1 MGPLSCRTFCVP
13 STSRSFS
20 SGQFPLVIVPTLWL
34 VSLFFCSRSVQAAPN
49 SCLLPAESADG
60 QSSGTRAAL
69 GDPSKCD
76 PSRGWKLLPSNLMCC
91 FAVGFAVVITGIC
104 FSVSMMGN
112 FWVHCFTSGKVN
124 MKIIFQLV
132 FSAWTVLHKFSCV
145 PCDDSNTAG
154 VSGVCLKLGAS

>member
-1 MGPLSCRTFCVP
+1 MGPLSCRTSCVP

-20 SGQFPLVIVPTLWL
+20 SDQFPLVIVPTLWL
-34 VSLFFCSRSVQAAPN
+34 VSLVQAAPN

-76 PSRGWKLLPSNLMCC
+76 PSRGRKLLPSNLMCC
-91 FAVGFAVVITGIC
+91 FAVGFAVVFEVVITGIC
-104 FSVSMMGN
+104 FSVRMMGN

-124 MKIIFQLV
+124 MNITFQLV

-154 VSGVCLKLGAS
+154 VSGVCLKLGS